1 MNARVQ
7 FPEPHEAIR
16 QRKEVVRVYVAHS
29 LDELMQVM
37 SIRSVVYMGEQFC
50 PYCEEF
56 DGNDFNGATHLI
68 ARLGSEPIGVMRL
81 RWFADFAKVE
91 RFAVL
96 REYRGGEVAKALFDF
111 AYALA
116 ARKGYRRVLGY
127 IQARLAP
134 FMQRV
139 GGVHVR
145 SGRPHFVFSDHE
157 YIEVEKLL
165 APVPDAITA
174 DSDPMV
180 LVRPEGDWD
189 RPGVLDRSAIRPASN
204 PH

>member
-1 MNARVQ
+1 
-7 FPEPHEAIR
+7 
-16 QRKEVVRVYVAHS
+16 
-29 LDELMQVM
+29 
-37 SIRSVVYMGEQFC
+37 
-50 PYCEEF
+50 
-56 DGNDFNGATHLI
+56 
-68 ARLGSEPIGVMRL
+68 MRL

-96 REYRGGEVAKALFDF
+96 REHRGGEVAKALFKT
-111 AYALA
+111 AYSLA

-134 FMQRV
+134 FMRRV

-145 SGRPHFVFSDHE
+145 SGRPRFVFSDHE

-165 APVPDAITA
+165 EPVPDAITV
-174 DSDPMV
+174 DSDPMMM
-180 LVRPEGDWD
+180 VRPEGDWD
-189 RPGVLDRSAIRPASN
+189 RPGVLDRSRVRPATN